1 MKVSWT
7 TSVSQYQV
15 LKSTEIQVKH
25 LLTKS
30 VILKAMEPRGST
42 QKLIHIYFDMNML
55 KKCIVWLLTVVKEN
69 YLWYM
74 KGMAAI

>member
-1 MKVSWT
+1 M
-7 TSVSQYQV
+7 SQYQV

-55 KKCIVWLLTVVKEN
+55 KKCIV
-69 YLWYM
+69 
-74 KGMAAI
+74 